1 MSLSTAIIAVIAAIS
16 TMYLGKFSSRTIM
29 SQAQETDQWA
39 FYQAKS
45 IKGHAFTMQKERMEI
60 DLMAQEKTLPADV
73 AQKYRDAISNY
84 DKSVKRYDS
93 EKEEIKKKAEELS
106 AQKTL
111 AQERGGNFGYGLIF
125 LQIAVMLS
133 SIAAITKK
141 PPLWYLGLFSAA
153 VGTVFA
159 LNGFYLF
166 FKF

>member
-1 MSLSTAIIAVIAAIS
+1 VALSTAIIAVVAAIS

-29 SQAQETDQWA
+29 AQSQETDQWA

-45 IKGHAFTMQKERMEI
+45 IKAHTFSLQKERMEL
-60 DLMAQEKTLPADV
+60 DMMAQGKALPVDV
-73 AQKYRDAISNY
+73 AQKYRDAIAGY
-84 DKSVKRYDS
+84 EKTVKRYDT
-93 EKEEIKKKAEELS
+93 EKEEIKKKAEELA

-111 AQERGGNFGYGLIF
+111 SQERGGNFGYGLIF

-133 SIAAITKK
+133 SISAITKK